1 MLQTPL
7 PAPPAPP
14 SIPEAVIVATGP
26 GGPSVLE
33 AISICVLAVSFAFV
47 AYKLLLPL
55 VKAFAARIE
64 GRGSNPALEQRVNEL
79 QSQLADADVLQH
91 RVAELEERLD
101 FAERLLSQRE
111 DVARLPAEG
120 RRP

>member
-14 SIPEAVIVATGP
+14 MPEAVIVSAGG
-26 GGPSVLE
+26 GGPTLFE
-33 AISICVLAVSFAFV
+33 AVSICVVAISFAFV
-47 AYKLLLPL
+47 AYKLLMPL
-55 VKAFAARIE
+55 VRAFAARIE
-64 GRGSNPALEQRVNEL
+64 GRGTNPALEQRVNEL
-79 QSQLADADVLQH
+79 QQQLADADVLQH

-101 FAERLLSQRE
+101 FAERLLSQRDE
-111 DVARLPAEG
+111 PARLPGEG

>member
-7 PAPPAPP
+7 PAPPAPET
-14 SIPEAVIVATGP
+14 IIVSG
-26 GGPSVLE
+26 GGPSILE
-33 AISICVLAVSFAFV
+33 MISIAVISISFAFV
-47 AYKLLLPL
+47 AYKLLMPL
-55 VKAFAARIE
+55 VRAFAARIE
-64 GRGSNPALEQRVNEL
+64 GRGTNPALEQRVNEL
-79 QSQLADADVLQH
+79 QQQLADADVLQH

-111 DVARLPAEG
+111 APARLPAEG

>member
-7 PAPPAPP
+7 PTPPVPP
-14 SIPEAVIVATGP
+14 TPPDAVIISTGG

-33 AISICVLAVSFAFV
+33 AISICVLAVTFGFV
-47 AYKLLLPL
+47 AYRLLMPL
-55 VKAFAARIE
+55 VRAFAARIE
-64 GRGSNPALEQRVNEL
+64 GRGTNPALEQRVNDL
-79 QSQLADADVLQH
+79 QQQLNDADTLQL

-101 FAERLLSQRE
+101 FAERLLSQRDE
-111 DVARLPAEG
+111 AARLSEG

>member
-1 MLQTPL
+1 M
-7 PAPPAPP
+7 A
-14 SIPEAVIVATGP
+14 GG
-26 GGPSVLE
+26 GGPSLPE
-33 AISICVLAVSFAFV
+33 AIAICVIAVSFGFV

-55 VKAFAARIE
+55 VRAFAARIE
-64 GRGSNPALEQRVNEL
+64 GRGGSAVLEQRVSDL
-79 QSQLADADVLQH
+79 QQQLADTDGLQH

-111 DVARLPAEG
+111 EPARLPAEG

>member
-14 SIPEAVIVATGP
+14 SAPDIVIAAGG
-26 GGPSVLE
+26 GGPSMLE

-47 AYKLLLPL
+47 AYKLLVPL
-55 VKAFAARIE
+55 ARAFAARIE
-64 GRGSNPALEQRVNEL
+64 GRVGNPKLEQQVADL
-79 QSQLADADVLQH
+79 QAQLAESDGLQH

-101 FAERLLSQRE
+101 FAERLLSQR
-111 DVARLPAEG
+111 DDSARLPSEG

>member
-1 MLQTPL
+1 MLQTPM
-7 PAPPAPP
+7 PTPPA
-14 SIPEAVIVATGP
+14 PEAVIVSAGG
-26 GGPSVLE
+26 GGPSAFE
-33 AISICVLAVSFAFV
+33 ALSICVIAISFGFV

-55 VKAFAARIE
+55 VRAFAARIE
-64 GRGSNPALEQRVNEL
+64 GRGGNAALEQRVTEL
-79 QSQLADADVLQH
+79 QQQLADADGLQH

-111 DVARLPAEG
+111 EPARLPAEG

>member
-1 MLQTPL
+1 MLQTPM
-7 PAPPAPP
+7 PAPPAP
-14 SIPEAVIVATGP
+14 EAVIVSG

-47 AYKLLLPL
+47 AYKLLMPL
-55 VKAFAARIE
+55 VRAFASRIE
-64 GRGSNPALEQRVNEL
+64 GRGGNSALEQRVSDL
-79 QSQLADADVLQH
+79 QQQLADADALQH

-111 DVARLPAEG
+111 EPARLPAEG

>member
-14 SIPEAVIVATGP
+14 SAPDIVIAAGG
-26 GGPSVLE
+26 GGPSMLE

-101 FAERLLSQRE
+101 FAERLLSQRDE
-111 DVARLPAEG
+111 PGRLPEG

>member
-14 SIPEAVIVATGP
+14 LPQDIVIASAGGGGPTLFEAVA
-26 GGPSVLE
+26 
-33 AISICVLAVSFAFV
+33 ICVVAVSFAFV
-47 AYKLLLPL
+47 AYKLLMPL
-55 VKAFAARIE
+55 VRAFAARIE
-64 GRGSNPALEQRVNEL
+64 GRGTNPALEQRVNEL
-79 QSQLADADVLQH
+79 QQQLADADVLQH

-101 FAERLLSQRE
+101 FAERLLSQRDE
-111 DVARLPAEG
+111 PARLPAEG